1 MSLLS
6 LFSRP
11 TMEQGLSRF
20 RETPGAVLL
29 DVRTREEYA
38 GGFIPGSRNLPLQEL
53 AGSSKLPADRGTP
66 LYVYCLSGGR
76 SRQAAGLL
84 RRMGYTEVV
93 DLGGIHR
100 YHGKVM
106 K

>member
-29 DVRTREEYA
+29 DIRTREEYA

-53 AGSSKLPADRGTP
+53 TGSSKLPADRGTP
-66 LYVYCLSGGR
+66 LVVYCLSGAR
-76 SRQAAGLL
+76 SSRACSYLKDQ
-84 RRMGYTEVV
+84 GYETTNI
-93 DLGGIHR
+93 GGISSYSGDLER
-100 YHGKVM
+100 
-106 K
+106 